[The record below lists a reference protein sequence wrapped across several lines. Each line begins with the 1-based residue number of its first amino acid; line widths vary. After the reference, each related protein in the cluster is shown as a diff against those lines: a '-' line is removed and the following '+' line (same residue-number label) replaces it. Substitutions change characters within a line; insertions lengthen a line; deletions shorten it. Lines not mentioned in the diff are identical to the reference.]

1 MAGFSSKAKEVIGS
15 MLSENTRN
23 AIWPTTVTQQ
33 PSTPSE
39 AAAAVMQKPE
49 VVQGVENSLAASP
62 PSTEASKDEE
72 KRVLKGAVKTVLT
85 SGRGLGSQAPTSGKK
100 RLLGS

>member
-1 MAGFSSKAKEVIGS
+1 

-23 AIWPTTVTQQ
+23 AVWPTNVQNQPTQQ
-33 PSTPSE
+33 PSTPAE

-49 VVQGVENSLAASP
+49 VVQMEGAQTTTSTAAGAAQ
-62 PSTEASKDEE
+62 EDEE
-72 KRVLKGAVKTVLT
+72 KRVLKGAIKTVLT